1 CDPHPPHPSDPRLL
15 LLRLRLPPA
24 RTARPLEPHAR
35 HPRHR
40 HLHGHLR
47 RRGAARRHQHRAGR
61 PGGGGPCHRPAVRA
75 GHDSRHPAA
84 GVPLGRAADDERV
97 HRAAEEH
104 HRGRRL
110 LDRRAGRPARD
121 HQRRAGPSW
130 KPDGGPALGRRRVR
144 RARAGPQRRSAASRE
159 AMEDRTMSS
168 VLYDVPGPR
177 AIARNRILAVLTV
190 VVVLAVIGFILY
202 RMVVMGQFAPQKW
215 YVFTFSNVWMS
226 IFKALGQTL
235 GAFALAAVLS
245 LVLGFVLAIGRLS
258 EHAWVRVPVTVI
270 TELFRAVPVLVFMM
284 LLYYGLPVVGV
295 KMDPYW
301 AVVLALM
308 VYNGSVLA
316 EVLRAGIE
324 SLPRGQK
331 EAGYAIGLRKA
342 GVMQLILLPQAIRA
356 MLPVI
361 VAQLVVTLKDTALG
375 FIITYPE
382 LLYYAK
388 LLSSQQGRPILQSA
402 FVIGEIGR

>member
-1 CDPHPPHPSDPRLL
+1 
-15 LLRLRLPPA
+15 
-24 RTARPLEPHAR
+24 
-35 HPRHR
+35 
-40 HLHGHLR
+40 
-47 RRGAARRHQHRAGR
+47 
-61 PGGGGPCHRPAVRA
+61 
-75 GHDSRHPAA
+75 
-84 GVPLGRAADDERV
+84 
-97 HRAAEEH
+97 
-104 HRGRRL
+104 
-110 LDRRAGRPARD
+110 
-121 HQRRAGPSW
+121 
-130 KPDGGPALGRRRVR
+130 
-144 RARAGPQRRSAASRE
+144 
-159 AMEDRTMSS
+159 MSS

-177 AIARNRILAVLTV
+177 AIARNR
-190 VVVLAVIGFILY
+190 VLAFLTIVIVAAAIGFILY

-301 AVVLALM
+301 AVVLGLM

-402 FVIGEIGR
+402 FVIGGIYIVLCLILSGIAKWLEIRTRHSPKLKGYTPDAGGGDPRMHDESTVTEVIAMQRGGGRFDQGNAPGF